1 VGQVKDTDH
10 SHDTAAELRSA
21 GLRVTAARLAILDT
35 VRAGDHLDVDSVTSQ
50 VRDRLGHVSFQA
62 VYEALHAFTAAG
74 LVRRIE
80 PAGSPARFEC
90 RVGDNHHHLVCR
102 ECGRLTDVDCA
113 VGEAPCLEPADDAGY
128 LVDEADVTFWGFCP
142 DCRRQSSRGGI
153 AHD

>member
-1 VGQVKDTDH
+1 VNETDH
-10 SHDTAAELRSA
+10 PKDSAAELRSV

-35 VRAGDHLDVDSVTSQ
+35 VRAGDHLDVDSVTTA
-50 VRDRLGHVSFQA
+50 VRERLGHVSFQA
-62 VYEALHAFTAAG
+62 VYEALHAFTATG

-102 ECGRLTDVDCA
+102 ECGRVTDVDCA
-113 VGEAPCLEPADDAGY
+113 VGEAPCLDPANDAGY

-142 DCRRQSSRGGI
+142 DCRRDSSGGNR
-153 AHD
+153 A

>member
-1 VGQVKDTDH
+1 VKDPEQVYD
-10 SHDTAAELRSA
+10 SAAELRSV
-21 GLRVTAARLAILDT
+21 GLRVTAARLAILDS
-35 VRAGDHLDVDSVTSQ
+35 VRVGDHLDVDTVTSQ

-113 VGEAPCLEPADDAGY
+113 IGEAPCLEPADDAGY
-128 LVDEADVTFWGFCP
+128 LVDEADVAFWGFCP
-142 DCRRQSSRGGI
+142 ECRR
-153 AHD
+153 DP